1 MSSAPSIADALFRPR
16 SIALVG
22 ASGDENKHASLPQQY
37 LRRHGYGGEIFPI
50 NAYRDSVFGE
60 RAFAR
65 IDDIGRPVDHAFIML
80 PTDAVMGAVS
90 DCCRAGVRCATIL
103 SNGFAESGDS
113 GRRRQQAL
121 VEMARDAGLRLLGPN
136 SLGVINL
143 PEHVA
148 LSANEILSLPELRP
162 GRYSLISQSGSLI
175 GAMLSRGIERGV
187 GFSKMV
193 SVGNEADLGVAETG
207 DLLVDDPGTDAI
219 LLFLETVRNPDGL
232 AAMARRAFAAGKPVI
247 AFRVGR
253 SEVGETLAASHT
265 GALVGSGAAID
276 AFLADIGV
284 VRVETMDSFLEVA
297 PLVRG
302 HRPASGR
309 RASVV
314 TTTGGGGTLVVDA
327 LSRHGIVITPPP
339 QDCVDTL
346 AAQGIAV
353 ERAPLIDLTL
363 AGTNAKTYGPVLSAL
378 MASEDCDLVVSV
390 VGSSSQF
397 RPDRAVLPIVLATG
411 DNPDKPVAAFLT
423 PHAATS
429 LRLLAE
435 AGVAAFRTP
444 ESCADAVRAFFDWRP
459 PREVAPLKATPE
471 AQATLDAAAGP
482 ALDAEAAAR
491 VFSALGVPVAPEQVL
506 PADAAAIAAM
516 SLDDLSYPVAAK
528 ILSPDI
534 AHKTE
539 AEGVMLAID
548 SPEELKAAC
557 RRILDGVARHAP
569 KARLLGIQVQPMLC
583 GLGEALLG
591 FRRDPAV
598 GPVVTLGAGG
608 VLAEIYR
615 DVSVRTAPVDEATAR
630 AMIAEVK
637 AFAPLRGYRGLPRGD
652 LDGLTAAVVAFSQ
665 LAALDVAE
673 AEANPVLVRA
683 EGEGVVALD
692 ALVVKGGG
700 HVR

>member
-1 MSSAPSIADALFRPR
+1 MSAAPSIADALFRPR

-22 ASGDENKHASLPQQY
+22 ASGDQNKHASLPHQY

-80 PTDAVMGAVS
+80 PTDAVKDAVS

-113 GRRRQQAL
+113 GRRRQDEL

-136 SLGVINL
+136 SLGIINL

-162 GRYSLISQSGSLI
+162 GRYSLVSQSGSLI
-175 GAMLSRGIERGV
+175 GAVLSRGIERGI
-187 GFSKMV
+187 GFSKMI

-219 LLFLETVRNPDGL
+219 LLFLETVRKPDAL

-265 GALVGSGAAID
+265 GALVGSGAAVD

-297 PLVRG
+297 PLVKG
-302 HRPASGR
+302 HRPAPGR
-309 RASVV
+309 RVSVV

-327 LSRHGIVITPPP
+327 LSRHGITIVPPS
-339 QDCVDTL
+339 QACVDSL
-346 AAQGIAV
+346 AGQGIAV

-378 MASEDCDLVVSV
+378 MASQDCDLVVSV

-397 RPDRAVLPIVLATG
+397 RPDRAVLPIVSATR

-429 LRLLAE
+429 LSLLAE

-444 ESCADAVRAFFDWRP
+444 ESCADAVRAFFDWRV
-459 PREVAPLKATPE
+459 PRDAAPVTAPPE
-471 AQATLDAAAGP
+471 ARLALEAAAGP

-491 VFSALGVPVAPEQVL
+491 VFGALGVPVAPERVL
-506 PADAAAIAAM
+506 PADAAAIDAM
-516 SLDDLSYPVAAK
+516 ALDDLPYPVAAK

-539 AEGVMLAID
+539 AEGVALAVAT
-548 SPEELKAAC
+548 PQALKEAC
-557 RRILDGVARHAP
+557 RRILAGAARHAP
-569 KARLLGIQVQPMLC
+569 GARLLGIQVQPMLR
-583 GLGEALLG
+583 GLGEALVG

-608 VLAEIYR
+608 VLAEVYR
-615 DVSVRTAPVDEATAR
+615 DVSVRTAPVDTETAR

-652 LDGLTAAVVAFSQ
+652 LDALAEAVAAFSR

-692 ALVVKGGG
+692 ALIVKGGG
-700 HVR
+700 HAD

>member
-1 MSSAPSIADALFRPR
+1 MSAAPSIADALFRPR

-22 ASGDENKHASLPQQY
+22 ASGDQNKHASLPHQY

-80 PTDAVMGAVS
+80 PTDAVKDAVS

-103 SNGFAESGDS
+103 SNGFAESGDH
-113 GRRRQQAL
+113 GRQRQDEL

-136 SLGVINL
+136 SLGIINL

-162 GRYSLISQSGSLI
+162 GRYSLVSQSGSLI
-175 GAMLSRGIERGV
+175 GAVLSRGIERGI
-187 GFSKMV
+187 GFSKMI

-219 LLFLETVRNPDGL
+219 LLFLETVRKPDAL

-265 GALVGSGAAID
+265 GALVGSGAAVD

-284 VRVETMDSFLEVA
+284 VRVETMDAFLEVA
-297 PLVRG
+297 PLVKG
-302 HRPASGR
+302 HRPAPGR
-309 RASVV
+309 RVSVV

-327 LSRHGIVITPPP
+327 LSRHDITIAPPS
-339 QDCVDTL
+339 QACVDSL
-346 AAQGIAV
+346 AAQGIAIA
-353 ERAPLIDLTL
+353 RAPLIDLTL
-363 AGTNAKTYGPVLSAL
+363 AGTNAKTYSPVLSAL

-397 RPDRAVLPIVLATG
+397 RPDRAVLPIVSATR
-411 DNPDKPVAAFLT
+411 DNPDTPVAAFLT

-429 LRLLAE
+429 LSLLAE

-444 ESCADAVRAFFDWRP
+444 ESCADAVRAFFDWRA
-459 PREVAPLKATPE
+459 PRAAAPAVAPPE
-471 AQATLDAAAGP
+471 AQAALDAADGP

-491 VFSALGVPVAPEQVL
+491 VFAALGVPVAPERVL
-506 PADAAAIAAM
+506 PADAAAIDRLA
-516 SLDDLSYPVAAK
+516 LDDLPYPVAAK

-539 AEGVMLAID
+539 AEGVALAIA
-548 SPEELKAAC
+548 SPEALKDAC
-557 RRILDGVARHAP
+557 RRILAGAVRHAP
-569 KARLLGIQVQPMLC
+569 QARLLGIQVQPMLR
-583 GLGEALLG
+583 GLGEALVG

-598 GPVVTLGAGG
+598 GAVVTLGAGG

-615 DVSVRTAPVDEATAR
+615 DVSVRTAPVDAETAR
-630 AMIAEVK
+630 AMIGEVK

-652 LDGLTAAVVAFSQ
+652 LDALAEAVAAFSR
-665 LAALDVAE
+665 LAALDVVE

-692 ALVVKGGG
+692 ALIVKGGE
-700 HVR
+700 HAL